1 MDDIS
6 SYEVAKILVGK
17 LLAIL
22 NAGYIEW
29 LALSCFWPSRGEATE
44 IG

>member
-6 SYEVAKILVGK
+6 SYEVAKIIAGK
-17 LLAIL
+17 

-29 LALSCFWPSRGEATE
+29 LALCYFWPSRGVATE